1 MIIKTIYIA
10 LHESPRTNSLPAK
23 LNIETVKLPEIGNIY
38 KSFRFRAVKRV
49 YRFFNQLNR
58 NKQLILEYDGNFIP
72 VLTCACVNIFKS
84 KKFKI
89 ILDCHVNSYLHV
101 SFFSIRTFFKL
112 FLIYFYKNILGYK
125 ILVHNKAS
133 AKLINGSYYCPSPF
147 PDDTKDLNNTKP
159 NSIFIISS
167 LNKDEPVDAFIDAA
181 IELEKHGFDIKISG
195 KFSKLTDEQIYKG
208 KDFFTGFLKKTDY
221 FKHVMKSEII
231 IAMTIRKHNLLFAPR
246 EALAYKKI
254 CLINDS
260 NENKEF
266 YSSLCVY
273 SSYDSKSIVSNVLK
287 ISKKPPVFNDIDYKN
302 LINEVNFQIKNIKKC
317 LHIN

>member
-1 MIIKTIYIA
+1 MIHKTTYIA
-10 LHESPRTNSLPAK
+10 LHESPRTQSLPAK
-23 LNIETVKLPEIGNIY
+23 LNIETLKLPEIGNIY
-38 KSFRFRAVKRV
+38 KSLRFTSVKKV
-49 YRFFNQLNR
+49 YRFYNQLNS
-58 NKQLILEYDGNFIP
+58 NAQLILEYDGNFIP
-72 VLTCACVNIFKS
+72 VLTCAFVNTFKS

-89 ILDCHVNSYLHV
+89 ILDCHVNSYLDV
-101 SFFSIRTFFKL
+101 RLFSSRTFLKL

-133 AKLINGSYYCPSPF
+133 VKLINRSHYCPSPF
-147 PDDTKDLNNTKP
+147 PVHAINLINIKP

-195 KFSKLTDEQIYKG
+195 NFSKLTDEQIYKG
-208 KDFFTGFLKKTDY
+208 KSFFTGFLEKTDY
-221 FKHVMKSEII
+221 FKHIIKSEII
-231 IAMTIRKHNLLFAPR
+231 IAMTTRKYNLLFAPR
-246 EALAYKKI
+246 EALGYKKI

-266 YSSLCVY
+266 YSSLCLY
-273 SSYDSKSIVSNVLK
+273 SSHESASIVSHVLK
-287 ISKKPPVFNDIDYKN
+287 ISENPPVFNESDYKN
-302 LINEVNFQIKNIKKC
+302 LINEVNIQIKNIKKC